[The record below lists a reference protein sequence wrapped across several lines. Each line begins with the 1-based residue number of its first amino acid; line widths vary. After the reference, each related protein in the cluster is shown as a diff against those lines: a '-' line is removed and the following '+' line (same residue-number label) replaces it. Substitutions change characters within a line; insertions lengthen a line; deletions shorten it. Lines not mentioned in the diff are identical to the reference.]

1 MESDCSARLRVLIAD
16 DVRDTL
22 MTVGIILRS
31 EGFDVR
37 LAERGTEVP
46 ATVEE
51 FQPHAVLLDISRFDS
66 RRLELARELKR
77 RYGDRCPVLIALT
90 GKNDDDSKP
99 LAALSGFSH
108 FISKPCDPD
117 ALLGLVASIRPAN

>member
-1 MESDCSARLRVLIAD
+1 METDCSTRLRVLIAD

-46 ATVEE
+46 TTVEE
-51 FQPHAVLLDISRFDS
+51 FQPHAVLLDITRLDGN
-66 RRLELARELKR
+66 RLELARELKR
-77 RYGDRCPVLIALT
+77 RYGTRCPVLIAIT
-90 GKNDDDSKP
+90 GKNNDDTKS

-117 ALLGLVASIRPAN
+117 ALLGLVASIRPVN